1 MEDPSIEK
9 LEKISPQ
16 RPDMLSA
23 LCILT
28 FIGSGVG
35 AFVYWTYGL
44 FFSELQSM
52 YESGALTFPGL
63 DVILSGGQKYFL
75 SGAVLFSASLTGA
88 ILMWKMRAAGFHL
101 YTAAQVLLSLLPV
114 VMIKEYP
121 FPVVDF
127 AITALFIL
135 LYSRYLS
142 RML

>member
-1 MEDPSIEK
+1 MEEQSIEK
-9 LEKISPQ
+9 LEQTRPQ

-28 FIGSGVG
+28 FIGSGTG

-44 FFSELQSM
+44 FFKEFQQL

-75 SGAVLFSASLTGA
+75 TGAVLFSASLAGA

-127 AITALFIL
+127 AITALFIF
-135 LYSRYLS
+135 LYWRYLS
-142 RML
+142 RMT